1 MYYNKKRKRADNT
14 SYVIDTL
21 AEIAAQDIGGDWG
34 YYPTVHDFRVDDD
47 SMLVVRDF
55 AEDALTNEEWIS
67 LMVKYWGIED
77 MIIEFSRSTAW
88 RHDVQND
95 IIRRIDPTYFDD

>member
-1 MYYNKKRKRADNT
+1 MRYNRNRKSAA
-14 SYVIDTL
+14 SSSHVIDTL
-21 AEIAAQDIGGDWG
+21 ADIASQDIGGDWG

-55 AEDALTNEEWIS
+55 AEDALTDDEWIS
-67 LMVKYWGIED
+67 LMIDYWGIEN

-88 RHDVQND
+88 RHDVQNE